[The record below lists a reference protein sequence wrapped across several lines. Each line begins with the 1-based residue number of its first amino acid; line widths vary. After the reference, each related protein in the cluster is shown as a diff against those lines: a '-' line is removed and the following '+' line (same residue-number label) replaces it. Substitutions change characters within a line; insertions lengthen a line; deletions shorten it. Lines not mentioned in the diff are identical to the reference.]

1 MVTPDSRWRSAR
13 EQWRASEPGKKAEPA
28 LPRWAR
34 AADLVSLALVIIGI
48 TVSASGGFRLRL
60 GDWRFALT
68 SFSRP
73 LLLAALV
80 AGVRHLL
87 VREQP
92 IYAHVLQQAQRWM
105 KSVALR
111 TAAAVFVGSRPAILG
126 AGLLAVLMFG
136 YAPNAPPWRYSDNEL
151 FNLPLRWDAGW
162 YLQIAEN
169 GYDYI
174 PEAGAD
180 AQQNIVFFPAYPMV
194 TRAVAMLLGHHQPA
208 FVAAGM
214 IVSLTAFLF
223 ALAYLYAFARDE
235 LGEERAPIALWLIA
249 AYPFALFFGAIYTES
264 LFMLAALG
272 AFHHF
277 RRREFVRAGWWGLAL
292 GLTRPN
298 GALLSVPLMLL
309 ALEPWLPQALAG
321 GRAALSW
328 RAGCSEA
335 PASRSEARAFQLSDR
350 LIAAAPACAAASMS
364 AVGVLLYSAYI
375 WRLTGHPFAW
385 ASGHAAWGRHYTSL
399 TQLFETRA
407 GEISHAGLYAYVAR
421 SPYDLINVLGAVFV
435 LAAVWPVWRRFGIAF
450 AVFILIN
457 ILPPLSTGGFLS
469 AGRLS
474 SVLFP
479 AFVWLAG
486 AIPPRQRTAWIVSF
500 AMLQAL
506 NAALFYTW
514 RPLF

>member
-1 MVTPDSRWRSAR
+1 MASRDDRRPSAR
-13 EQWRASEPGKKAEPA
+13 DLWAVVESGQGAEPA

-34 AADLVSLALVIIGI
+34 VADLISLALLVIGL
-48 TVSASGGFRLRL
+48 TVSVSGGFRLRI

-73 LLLAALV
+73 FLLAALV
-80 AGVRHLL
+80 AGIRHLL
-87 VREQP
+87 VPQQP
-92 IYAHVLQQAQRWM
+92 MYAHVLRQAQRWT

-111 TAAAVFVGSRPAILG
+111 TATSVFVGSRPAILG

-136 YAPNAPPWRYSDNEL
+136 YAPNAPPWRYSDNEA

-180 AQQNIVFFPAYPMV
+180 AQQNIVFFPAYPMA
-194 TRAVAMLLGHHQPA
+194 TRVVALLLGHHQAA

-235 LGEERAPIALWLIA
+235 LGEDRAPIALWLIA

-277 RRREFVRAGWWGLAL
+277 RRREFVRAGLWGLAI

-309 ALEPWLPQALAG
+309 ALAPWLPQALAG

-335 PASRSEARAFQLSDR
+335 PASGSQARTFQSSDR
-350 LIAAAPACAAASMS
+350 LFDAAPACAAASMS

-385 ASGHAAWGRHYTSL
+385 ASGHAAWGRHYRSL

-421 SPYDLINVLGAVFV
+421 SPYDLLNVLGAVFV

-457 ILPPLSTGGFLS
+457 ILPPLATGGFLS

-486 AIPPRQRTAWIVSF
+486 VVPARHRTAWLVSF
-500 AMLQAL
+500 AALQAF

-514 RPLF
+514 RPLY

>member
-1 MVTPDSRWRSAR
+1 MASRDDRRPSAR
-13 EQWRASEPGKKAEPA
+13 DLWAVVESGQGAEPA

-34 AADLVSLALVIIGI
+34 VADLISLALLVIGL
-48 TVSASGGFRLRL
+48 TVSVSGGFRLRI

-73 LLLAALV
+73 FLLAALV
-80 AGVRHLL
+80 AGIRHLL
-87 VREQP
+87 VPQQP
-92 IYAHVLQQAQRWM
+92 MYAHVLRQAQRWM

-111 TAAAVFVGSRPAILG
+111 TATSVFVGSRPAILG

-162 YLQIAEN
+162 YLKIAEN

-174 PEAGAD
+174 PEAGAE
-180 AQQNIVFFPAYPMV
+180 AQQNIVFFPAYPLV
-194 TRAVAMLLGHHQPA
+194 TRVVALLLGNHKPA
-208 FVAAGM
+208 YVAAGM
-214 IVSLTAFLF
+214 VVSLTAFLF

-235 LGEERAPIALWLIA
+235 LGEEQAPVAVWLMA

-264 LFMLAALG
+264 LFLLAALG

-277 RRREFVRAGWWGLAL
+277 RRREFVRAGVWGLAI

-309 ALEPWLPQALAG
+309 ALAPWLPQALAG
-321 GRAALSW
+321 GRAVMS
-328 RAGCSEA
+328 A
-335 PASRSEARAFQLSDR
+335 PGARR
-350 LIAAAPACAAASMS
+350 LRNVVPACAAAVASG
-364 AVGVLLYSAYI
+364 VGMLLYSAYI
-375 WRLTGHPFAW
+375 WRLTGNPFAW

-399 TQLFETRA
+399 TQLVATRA
-407 GEISHAGLYAYVAR
+407 GEISHRGLYAYVAR

-457 ILPPLSTGGFLS
+457 ILPPLATGGFLS

>member
-1 MVTPDSRWRSAR
+1 MATPDLRWRQTR
-13 EQWRASEPGKKAEPA
+13 DQWRVVESATATA

-34 AADLVSLALVIIGI
+34 AADVVSIVLVLVGV
-48 TVSASGGFRLRL
+48 TVSATGGFRVRF

-68 SFSRP
+68 SLSRP
-73 LLLAALV
+73 LILALLV

-92 IYAHVLQQAQRWM
+92 IYAHVLGQARRCAR
-105 KSVALR
+105 SPALR
-111 TAAAVFVGSRPAILG
+111 TAGAVFAGSRPAIVL

-136 YAPNAPPWRYSDNEL
+136 YPPGAPPWRDYDNEL
-151 FNLPLRWDAGW
+151 MNLPLRWDAGW

-169 GYDYI
+169 GYRYS
-174 PEAGAD
+174 PEAGAE

-194 TRAVAMLLGHHQPA
+194 TRAVALLLGNQKTA
-208 FVAAGM
+208 FVAAGT
-214 IVSLTAFLF
+214 IVSLAAFLF

-235 LGEERAPIALWLIA
+235 IGDEGAAAALWLIA

-264 LFMLAALG
+264 LYLLAALG

-277 RRREFVRAGWWGLAL
+277 RRREFTRAACWGLVI

-298 GALLSVPLMLL
+298 GGLLSVPLALL
-309 ALEPWLPQALAG
+309 AAGPWLPSAIAG
-321 GRAALSW
+321 GRDAARSRGTRRL
-328 RAGCSEA
+328 AG
-335 PASRSEARAFQLSDR
+335 L
-350 LIAAAPACAAASMS
+350 APACAAA
-364 AVGVLLYSAYI
+364 VTGTLGTLLYSIFI
-375 WRLTGHPFAW
+375 WGMTGNPIAW

-399 TQLFETRA
+399 TTLVATRA
-407 GEISHAGLYAYVAR
+407 SFIGHAGLYEYVAR
-421 SPYDLINVLGAVFV
+421 SPYDLLNVLGALFV
-435 LAAVWPVWRRFGIAF
+435 LAAVWPVWRRFGIAY

-457 ILPPLSTGGFLS
+457 ILPPLTTGGFLS
-469 AGRLS
+469 AGRIS

-479 AFVWLAG
+479 AFVWLA
-486 AIPPRQRTAWIVSF
+486 AAVPARQRPAWIVSF

-506 NAALFYTW
+506 CAALFYTW